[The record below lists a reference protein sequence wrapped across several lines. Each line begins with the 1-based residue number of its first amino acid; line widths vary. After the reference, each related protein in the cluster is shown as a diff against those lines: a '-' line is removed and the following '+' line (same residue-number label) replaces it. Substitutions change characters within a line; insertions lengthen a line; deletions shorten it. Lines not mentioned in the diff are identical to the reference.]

1 MAIKVEPALAPHLIV
16 DNAAAAIDFYVKAFD
31 AVEYGR
37 VPGPG
42 RQAHPC
48 STEHQRLSG
57 DVE

>member
-37 VPGPG
+37 YRSR
-42 RQAHPC
+42 RQAHAC
-48 STEHQRLSG
+48 GTEYQRISG
-57 DVE
+57 DVQ